1 MYSLAS
7 EMESYEDDG
16 TVYYTT
22 PDEAPEP
29 GVDITYGDVVVGM
42 KVMLKRKIAT
52 LVTEVAVKET
62 KRGAKITVIGKD
74 GDGEEVKESKPAAR
88 TLRQLADVDGNAVGA
103 VAKKSKKGGGA
114 AKQSS
119 AADDDVEIAS
129 ADSGASLTYPIRA
142 GEVKKGGY
150 VLLKEKPCKV
160 ISITTSKTGKHGH
173 AKATITGVCIFTSAK
188 CIDICPTS
196 HNMTAPNIGRAEF
209 ELTDLDRDGAMTL
222 MDGGGGMKSD
232 LSLPRGQDGEQN
244 AVAEEIK
251 TMYAQKEAD
260 ASDTLQVWVMV
271 VNAMGKEAAV
281 AVRVSSERT

>member
-1 MYSLAS
+1 
-7 EMESYEDDG
+7 MESYEDDG

-114 AKQSS
+114 AKKSS

-160 ISITTSKTGKHGH
+160 ISVTTSKTGKHGH
-173 AKATITGVCIFTSAK
+173 AKATITGLDLFTGK
-188 CIDICPTS
+188 KYLEVCPTS
-196 HNMTAPNIGRAEF
+196 HNMTAPVVSRSEWSV
-209 ELTDLDRDGAMTL
+209 TDLDRSSNAVTL
-222 MDGGGGMKSD
+222 MNEGGVIRED
-232 LSLPRGQDGEQN
+232 LNVPVGADGELN
-244 AVAEEIK
+244 DIAREILSK
-251 TMYAQKEAD
+251 FDGMEA
-260 ASDTLQVWVMV
+260 AGKSMSV
-271 VNAMGKEAAV
+271 VVLNAMGNEQIVQIMEKDL
-281 AVRVSSERT
+281 R